1 MNFLT
6 DIFNKDYYFK
16 LGKRRDTFQKI
27 FEYLG
32 SLNKKDVTILE
43 TGIARQEN
51 NWQGDGMSTLMF
63 DKYINSVGGNFT
75 SIDINPSNINF
86 AKSNVSPKSNLIC
99 SDSVIKLHEI
109 SRDEN
114 FPMIDVLYLD
124 SFDLDFNNPTPSSF
138 HHMKELLAIFP
149 KIKKG
154 TLIVVDDNFDG
165 KGKGQMIKDFMQNI
179 KINTFFDEYQI
190 GWIYD

>member
-63 DKYINSVGGNFT
+63 DKYINSVGGNY
-75 SIDINPSNINF
+75 IN
-86 AKSNVSPKSNLIC
+86 
-99 SDSVIKLHEI
+99 
-109 SRDEN
+109 R
-114 FPMIDVLYLD
+114 Y
-124 SFDLDFNNPTPSSF
+124 
-138 HHMKELLAIFP
+138 
-149 KIKKG
+149 
-154 TLIVVDDNFDG
+154 
-165 KGKGQMIKDFMQNI
+165 
-179 KINTFFDEYQI
+179 
-190 GWIYD
+190 